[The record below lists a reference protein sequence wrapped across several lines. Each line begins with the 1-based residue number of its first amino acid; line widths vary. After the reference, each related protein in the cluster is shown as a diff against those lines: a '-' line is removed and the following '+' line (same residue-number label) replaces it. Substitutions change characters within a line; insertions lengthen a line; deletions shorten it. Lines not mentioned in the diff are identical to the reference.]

1 MSLLFTSLHSLSHA
15 MGDRGRRRIA
25 NLRPNGRE
33 ARPAFQGMGLEENGE
48 LALESIFDNCHGLS
62 SGLPGTKISLE
73 LLLNWIPPDS
83 YLTFKGTE
91 TLPLLY

>member
-1 MSLLFTSLHSLSHA
+1 

-33 ARPAFQGMGLEENGE
+33 ARPAFQGMGFEENGE
-48 LALESIFDNCHGLS
+48 LALEPIFDNCHGLS
-62 SGLPGTKISLE
+62 SGLPGTKMALE
-73 LLLNWIPPDS
+73 LLLNWTPPDP

-91 TLPLLY
+91 TPPLLF